1 MTKNIIIVVLLLAL
15 AVLAYLL
22 ATKSGSDVQIDTR
35 RADSLQRALNESYR
49 VRDSLTA
56 TARRDRAVFA
66 ARDSANQAATRVAT
80 TARNKAVG
88 ELRQFMAANPVP
100 KRDSL
105 TEAAL
110 QADSVQ
116 LAAVTAER
124 DTLRQRVDRVTH
136 AYDQLAGNAYV
147 AAKIHAKLIAEK
159 DGTIAGLVT
168 DAARTAREN
177 QRLKALAIGGSVLGV
192 AGILLAL

>member
-66 ARDSANQAATRVAT
+66 ARDSANRAATRVAT

-177 QRLKALAIGGSVLGV
+177 RRLKALAIGGSVLGV